1 MDFFDVIERRQSIRA
16 YAANEIEQAKVER
29 ILTALCLAPSAGNL
43 QAFLVVLV
51 REQERKKRLDE
62 AAYGRGFLTQAPIV
76 LAFLADQHRSET
88 KYGTRGTTL
97 FSIQDATIAAAYAQ
111 LTATALGIASC
122 WVGAFDEARVG
133 TILGAPAHLRPV
145 ALMPL
150 GYPAEAPERRH
161 RRPLSELMRHEQV

>member
-16 YAANEIEQAKVER
+16 FAANDIEPAKVER

-51 REQERKKRLDE
+51 REQERRRLLDE
-62 AAYGRGFLTQAPIV
+62 AAYGRGFLAQAPIV

-88 KYGTRGTTL
+88 KYGRRGATL
-97 FSIQDATIAAAYAQ
+97 FCIQDATIAAAYAQ
-111 LTATALGIASC
+111 LAATALGIASC
-122 WVGAFDEARVG
+122 WVGAFDEARVA
-133 TILGAPAHLRPV
+133 TILGTPPHLRPV

-161 RRPLSELMRHEQV
+161 RRPLSELMRHEQL